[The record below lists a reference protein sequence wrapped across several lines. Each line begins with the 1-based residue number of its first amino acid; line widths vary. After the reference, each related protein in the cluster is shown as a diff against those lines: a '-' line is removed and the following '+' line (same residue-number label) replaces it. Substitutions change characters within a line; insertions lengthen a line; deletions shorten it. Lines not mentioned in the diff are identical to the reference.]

1 VPAFT
6 NLRLVFEEAPV
17 KRKVCFI
24 ALAAVVV
31 PLFATR
37 STAED
42 KTAQVRKLQERY
54 TISLELEFRKKKPN
68 TFQRAI
74 SVLDW
79 GPNGYASGF
88 LVGDGL
94 VMTAYHVVSGQLN
107 NAKKAILGFAPD
119 DELKVSVYVNGCQAN
134 VVKVDESADLAL
146 LTVCR
151 TPKATRAPAFQTE
164 LNKDEKLLLIAR
176 PHGDRIFSEGN
187 FYGAYSFRGQ
197 QYWSA
202 KIDPREGYSGSPV
215 YNQKAEL
222 VGVFSGYD
230 WSQKLALISPGA
242 RAQKLLEEYVANPK
256 P

>member
-1 VPAFT
+1 M
-6 NLRLVFEEAPV
+6 
-17 KRKVCFI
+17 KRRVCFV
-24 ALAAVVV
+24 ALAALVV

-37 STAED
+37 STAEN
-42 KTAQVRKLQERY
+42 KTAQVRKLKERY
-54 TISLELEFRKKKPN
+54 TISLELEFRRKKAN

-107 NAKKAILGFAPD
+107 NTKKAILGFGSD
-119 DELKVSVYVNGCQAN
+119 DELKVTIYVNGVQAN
-134 VVKVDESADLAL
+134 VVKFDESADLAL
-146 LTVCR
+146 LTVGR
-151 TPKATRAPAFQTE
+151 TPKTARALAVQTR
-164 LNKDEKLLLIAR
+164 LNKNEKLLLIAR
-176 PHGDRIFSEGN
+176 PHGDRLFSEGN
-187 FYGAYSFRGQ
+187 FHGAYSFRGQ

-222 VGVFSGYD
+222 IGVFSGYD
-230 WSQKLALISPGA
+230 WSQKLAVISPSA

>member
-1 VPAFT
+1 M
-6 NLRLVFEEAPV
+6 
-17 KRKVCFI
+17 KRKVFLV
-24 ALAAVVV
+24 ALAAVVF

-42 KTAQVRKLQERY
+42 KAAHVRKLQEHY
-54 TISLELEFRKKKPN
+54 TISLELEFRKKRPN

-74 SVLDW
+74 SVLEW

-107 NAKKAILGFAPD
+107 ESKRAILGFGAD
-119 DELKVSVYVNGCQAN
+119 DELKVTIYVNGCQAN

-151 TPKATRAPAFQTE
+151 TPKATRAPAVQTE
-164 LNKDEKLLLIAR
+164 LNKDERLLLIAR

-187 FYGAYSFRGQ
+187 FCGAYSFRGQ
-197 QYWSA
+197 QYWAA
-202 KIDPREGYSGSPV
+202 KIDPRDGYSGSPV
-215 YNQKAEL
+215 YNQNAEL
-222 VGVFSGYD
+222 VGIFSGYD
-230 WSQKLALISPGA
+230 WSQKVALISPAA

-256 P
+256 G

>member
-1 VPAFT
+1 
-6 NLRLVFEEAPV
+6 V
-17 KRKVCFI
+17 KRRVCFV
-24 ALAAVVV
+24 ALVALLV

-88 LVGDGL
+88 LVGNGL
-94 VMTAYHVVSGQLN
+94 VMTAYHVVSGQLSN
-107 NAKKAILGFAPD
+107 TKKAILGFGPD
-119 DELKVSVYVNGCQAN
+119 DELKVTVYVNGCQAN

-151 TPKATRAPAFQTE
+151 SPKTTRAPAVQTE
-164 LNKDEKLLLIAR
+164 LSKDEKLLLIAR
-176 PHGDRIFSEGN
+176 PHGDRIVSEGN

-202 KIDPREGYSGSPV
+202 KIDHREGYSGSPV
-215 YNQKAEL
+215 YNQNAEL
-222 VGVFSGYD
+222 IGVFSGYD
-230 WSQKLALISPGA
+230 WSQKLAVISPGA